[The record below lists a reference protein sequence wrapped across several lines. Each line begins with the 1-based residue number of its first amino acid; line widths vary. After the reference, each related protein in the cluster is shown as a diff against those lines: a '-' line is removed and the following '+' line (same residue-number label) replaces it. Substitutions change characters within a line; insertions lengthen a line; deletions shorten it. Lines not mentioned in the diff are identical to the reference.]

1 MRAGRAVLLSWYLGQ
16 TCVSRVSSYTSG
28 NCLIL
33 TSVSGSHF
41 CQLMCDLSSSCT
53 SCPEGHLPVVHPMSD
68 PRGLCAPNNGSLS
81 SVVTV
86 RFLSVTDELSLPS
99 LCLRFS
105 VTEGLDKGRRSLCSW
120 RFEFVCFSLRFC

>member
-33 TSVSGSHF
+33 TSVSGCHF
-41 CQLMCDLSSSCT
+41 CRLMCDLSSSCT
-53 SCPEGHLPVVHPMSD
+53 SCPKGHLPVVHPMSD

-99 LCLRFS
+99 LCLLVLSHRGTGQGS
-105 VTEGLDKGRRSLCSW
+105 A
-120 RFEFVCFSLRFC
+120 FSLQLAF